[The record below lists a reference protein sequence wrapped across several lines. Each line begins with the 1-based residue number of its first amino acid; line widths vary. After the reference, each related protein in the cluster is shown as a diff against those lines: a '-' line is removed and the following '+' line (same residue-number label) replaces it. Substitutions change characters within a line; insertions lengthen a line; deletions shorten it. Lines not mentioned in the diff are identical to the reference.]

1 MAKLLM
7 SGFIIQLTKIKMK
20 QARFHSIIPSF
31 LMSGFNR
38 NNDSNSS
45 NEKYIPEPAIWG
57 ERKSRRRKASGWT
70 GLVLTVIAIT
80 LLLGLTP
87 HWMRLAVFIPAVMG
101 ATGFI
106 QAYNKFCVYF
116 GFGHMFN
123 LGEVGKTDTIDQK
136 EFRAKDRARAWQL
149 LAYAFG
155 IGLIITV
162 IVYLLP

>member
-1 MAKLLM
+1 MRTRAISLD
-7 SGFIIQLTKIKMK
+7 
-20 QARFHSIIPSF
+20 QAVAVVSSF
-31 LMSGFNR
+31 NEEDG
-38 NNDSNSS
+38 SNSS
-45 NEKYIPEPAIWG
+45 NEKYIPGTCNIGREEI
-57 ERKSRRRKASGWT
+57 KRRKAGGWA

-80 LLLGLTP
+80 LLLWFSAP
-87 HWMRLAVFIPAVMG
+87 HWLRLVVFIPAVMG

-149 LAYAFG
+149 LAYAFAT
-155 IGLIITV
+155 GLIITV

>member
-1 MAKLLM
+1 M
-7 SGFIIQLTKIKMK
+7 
-20 QARFHSIIPSF
+20 
-31 LMSGFNR
+31 
-38 NNDSNSS
+38 DSNSS
-45 NEKYIPEPAIWG
+45 NEKYIPGTCNMGREEI
-57 ERKSRRRKASGWT
+57 KRRKAGGWA

-80 LLLGLTP
+80 LLLWFSAP

-149 LAYAFG
+149 LAYAFA
-155 IGLIITV
+155 IRINYYCNRLSPALILMGGYNQV
-162 IVYLLP
+162 SELLGSSCVSIMPSSAFMDKKENH

>member
-1 MAKLLM
+1 MNV
-7 SGFIIQLTKIKMK
+7 FIIQLTKIKTRAISLD
-20 QARFHSIIPSF
+20 QAIAFMSSF
-31 LMSGFNR
+31 NE
-38 NNDSNSS
+38 NNGSNPS
-45 NEKYIPEPAIWG
+45 NEKYIPGTCNRGREEI
-57 ERKSRRRKASGWT
+57 KRRKASGWT
-70 GLVLTVIAIT
+70 GLVLTVITIS
-80 LLLGLTP
+80 LLLWFSAP
-87 HWMRLAVFIPAVMG
+87 HWMRLVVFIPAVMG

-136 EFRAKDRARAWQL
+136 EFRVKDRARAWQL

-155 IGLIITV
+155 TGLIITV

>member
-1 MAKLLM
+1 M

-20 QARFHSIIPSF
+20 TSTISLNHPIV

-45 NEKYIPEPAIWG
+45 NEKYIPGTCNMGREEI
-57 ERKSRRRKASGWT
+57 KRRKASGWT

-80 LLLGLTP
+80 LLLWFNAP

-136 EFRAKDRARAWQL
+136 EFQAKDRARAWQL

>member
-1 MAKLLM
+1 MRTRAISLDQAVAFM
-7 SGFIIQLTKIKMK
+7 S
-20 QARFHSIIPSF
+20 SF
-31 LMSGFNR
+31 NE
-38 NNDSNSS
+38 NNGSNPS
-45 NEKYIPEPAIWG
+45 NEKYIPGACNMGREEI
-57 ERKSRRRKASGWT
+57 KRRKASGWT
-70 GLVLTVIAIT
+70 GLVLTAIT
-80 LLLGLTP
+80 LTLLLWFNAP
-87 HWMRLAVFIPAVMG
+87 HWMRLIVFIPAVMG

-116 GFGHMFN
+116 GLGHMFN

-155 IGLIITV
+155 TGLIITV